1 MLVYTRDKPN
11 SACFSCRPRFNGHDA
26 LASAARITSI
36 GPACVRHPV
45 LHVQQSTRTYTHLR
59 ASGITLGQHVVW
71 FNPLSS
77 RYLYYTALHPNAP
90 HLCHPRH
97 VNDTRPAN
105 ASHQKRGVDVT
116 AKLAGQVTM
125 SPDCYTIIWGE
136 KRNVTGKSMQWWS
149 ENVCWHVSDPCMQ
162 QPSD

>member
-11 SACFSCRPRFNGHDA
+11 SACLSCRPRFNGHDA
-26 LASAARITSI
+26 LASAARITSNRSSLCSSSGI
-36 GPACVRHPV
+36 ACKTS
-45 LHVQQSTRTYTHLR
+45 VQQSTRTFTHLR

-77 RYLYYTALHPNAP
+77 RYLYYMALHPNAP

-97 VNDTRPAN
+97 VTDTRPAN

-125 SPDCYTIIWGE
+125 SPCCHTII
-136 KRNVTGKSMQWWS
+136 
-149 ENVCWHVSDPCMQ
+149 
-162 QPSD
+162 